1 MNRNYFKQGFF
12 KWLFLVFI
20 VIWVGVIFYFSSQ
33 VPEVSHKQSGVAL
46 DIFHRVDDIL
56 DITDTAVFKKAEY
69 FITQVVLDERYE
81 TPNAVIR
88 KSAHFGIYMG
98 LGMLASI
105 FAYFYG
111 KKLLLAMLL
120 GVSFPIMIAVFDEYN
135 QKFTGRT
142 SSLEDVLL
150 DGAGAFLGALIVI
163 FFILLWIIIRYFWK
177 KAHR

>member
-1 MNRNYFKQGFF
+1 MKRKFLKQRIF
-12 KWLFLVFI
+12 KWLFLIFI

-33 VPEVSHKQSGVAL
+33 VPEVSHKQSGFAL
-46 DIFHRVDDIL
+46 DIFYKVDEVL
-56 DITDTAVFKKAEY
+56 DISDTAVFKKAEY
-69 FITQVVLDERYE
+69 FITQVLLDGRYE

-98 LGMLASI
+98 LGMLAAI
-105 FAYFYG
+105 FAYVYG

-120 GVSFPIMIAVFDEYN
+120 GASFPIMIAVFDEYN

>member
-1 MNRNYFKQGFF
+1 MKRNYFKQGFF
-12 KWLFLVFI
+12 KWLFLIVI

-33 VPEVSHKQSGVAL
+33 VPEVSHKQSGFAL
-46 DIFHRVDDIL
+46 DIFQKVDEIL
-56 DITDTAVFKKAEY
+56 DISDTAVFKKAEY
-69 FITQVVLDERYE
+69 FITQVLLDGRYE

-98 LGMLASI
+98 LGMLAAI
-105 FAYFYG
+105 FSYVYG

-163 FFILLWIIIRYFWK
+163 SCILLWRLFRYFWI
-177 KAHR
+177 RMYR